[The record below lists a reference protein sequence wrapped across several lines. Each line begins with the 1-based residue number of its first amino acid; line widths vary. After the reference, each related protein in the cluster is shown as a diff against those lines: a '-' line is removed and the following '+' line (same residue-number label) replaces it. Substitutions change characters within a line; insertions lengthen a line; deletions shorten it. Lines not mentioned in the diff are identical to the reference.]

1 MKLSP
6 RKLFLID
13 GWGAML
19 SAFMLGIVFV
29 QFEGTFGIPSA
40 TLYVLAIFPVLFALF
55 DFYSY
60 QKNSNSLGRPLKI
73 IAILNLL
80 YCCMSIGCAMYHID
94 TVTILGWVYICVE
107 VLLIVILS
115 LFELRVAIKLLKEAN
130 K

>member
-1 MKLSP
+1 MIFSP

-13 GWGAML
+13 GLGAL
-19 SAFMLGIVFV
+19 VSAFMLGIVLV
-29 QFEGTFGIPSA
+29 QFESTFGIPSA
-40 TLYVLAIFPVLFALF
+40 TLYVLAMFPVFFAIF
-55 DFYSY
+55 DFYCF

-115 LFELRVAIKLLKEAN
+115 IFELKVAKKLME
-130 K
+130 

>member
-1 MKLSP
+1 MIFSP
-6 RKLFLID
+6 RRLFLID
-13 GWGAML
+13 GLGAIL
-19 SAFMLGIVFV
+19 SAFMLGIVLV
-29 QFEGTFGIPSA
+29 QFESAFGIPSA
-40 TLYVLAIFPVLFALF
+40 TLYVLAIFPVFFAIF
-55 DFYSY
+55 DFYCF
-60 QKNSNSLGRPLKI
+60 QKKNANLSKLLKI

-115 LFELRVAIKLLKEAN
+115 LFELKVAIKNN